1 MTRPT
6 AIVFRTLAGAGLAFL
21 VALAATG
28 CSRSSAAPEAS
39 AAQAA
44 TPGAPSTVHPQR
56 RTLTKVIEQPGQIEG
71 YETTTLSVKVPGHL
85 KEWLVDI
92 KDHVHEGD
100 LLAVLEAPEMIRE
113 VQQKE
118 ALVKQAEAQVILA
131 QRVLEATD
139 ATVARA
145 EANIRLAE
153 ASKGRTKASVIRRE
167 ADLERAQRLFRTS
180 SIERE
185 KLDQAMDDNE
195 AALAA
200 DAETDAS
207 IVAMKAAKK
216 ESLAQRE
223 KALADVEVAKT
234 KVAVARA
241 DFEHARANASY
252 LDIYAPYDGV
262 ITQRLG
268 NIGDLLQPNGKS
280 VVFTMTRVDTV
291 RVWVD
296 VPETEAVHIA
306 RGQTAWVRLPSLDEQ
321 EFQGVVT
328 RDTHSVD
335 SQSRT
340 LRLQIDLPNPD
351 ERLRPGVYAT
361 GRLLVAHPDV
371 WTVPVSAVWVQDDQP
386 MVVRIENG
394 VARRTPVRT
403 GLTQGGFVQLFKKQV
418 RVVPRGEPLPW
429 EDWTGEEEIV
439 VENPGGVAEGQPVAR
454 R

>member
-1 MTRPT
+1 MSRPT
-6 AIVFRTLAGAGLAFL
+6 GILIRTLSWLGLALL
-21 VALAATG
+21 VALGATG
-28 CSRSSAAPEAS
+28 CARSSAAPEPSAS
-39 AAQAA
+39 QAVTQA
-44 TPGAPSTVHPQR
+44 PGTAHPQR

-71 YETTTLSVKVPGHL
+71 YETTTLAVKVAGHL
-85 KEWLVDI
+85 KAWLVDI

-100 LLAVLEAPEMIRE
+100 LVAVLEAPELIRE

-118 ALVKQAEAQVILA
+118 ALVKQAEAQVVLA
-131 QRVLEATD
+131 QRVLEAAD
-139 ATVARA
+139 ASVVRA

-153 ASKGRTKASVIRRE
+153 AAKGRTKASVIRRE
-167 ADLERAQRLFRTS
+167 ADLDRAQRLFRTN

-200 DAETDAS
+200 FAETEAT
-207 IVAMKAAKK
+207 IVAMQAAKK
-216 ESLAQRE
+216 ESVAQRE
-223 KALADVEVAKT
+223 KAAADVEVAKS

-241 DFEHARANASY
+241 DYEHARANAAY

-268 NIGDLLQPNGKS
+268 NIGDLLQPSGKA
-280 VVFTMTRVDTV
+280 VVFTMARVDTV

-296 VPETEAVHIA
+296 VPESDAVHIT
-306 RGQTAWVRLPSLDEQ
+306 RGQSAWVRVPALDDQ
-321 EFQGVVT
+321 EIKGVVA
-328 RDTHSVD
+328 RDTHAVD
-335 SQSRT
+335 AQSRT
-340 LRLQIDLPNPD
+340 LRVQIDLPNPD

-361 GRLLVAHPDV
+361 GGLIVVHPDV
-371 WTVPVSAVWVQDDQP
+371 WTVPATAVWVQDDQP

-403 GLTQGGFVQLFKKQV
+403 GLTQGGFVQLLKKQV

-429 EDWTGEEEIV
+429 DDWTGEEEIV
-439 VENPGGVAEGQPVAR
+439 VDNPGAVVDGQPLAKR
-454 R
+454 